1 MGPRLTLTLLFSH
14 VCSWLRWSE
23 AGRSDGGRPGAGARR
38 GQLVFWVGIVSVHCF
53 RAGGRRRRNENM
65 KITTTNEGL
74 CTCGPYLCYLCD
86 LLWIKW
92 FWGSVVFVELLLL
105 LFMPFWL
112 ILLWLF
118 FVFVINTRS
127 LLFFVLFFAGPVR
140 HCTNQNYCLKA
151 NKKFPNVRLVGF
163 LLVGLICAMC
173 IFLMITFLCD
183 VLIHFSLTWVLFEC
197 FPVFFSLQSLL
208 WAKAVCCRC
217 DQQGAAA
224 P

>member
-23 AGRSDGGRPGAGARR
+23 AGRSDGGWPGAGARR
-38 GQLVFWVGIVSVHCF
+38 GRLVFWVEVVSVHCF
-53 RAGGRRRRNENM
+53 RAGGRRRRNEKM

-74 CTCGPYLCYLCD
+74 CACGPYLCYLCD

-92 FWGSVVFVELLLL
+92 FFFELL

-112 ILLWLF
+112 ILLWPS

-127 LLFFVLFFAGPVR
+127 LLFFGRFFACPVQ

-151 NKKFPNVRLVGF
+151 NKTFPKCSFCG
-163 LLVGLICAMC
+163 ISC
-173 IFLMITFLCD
+173 
-183 VLIHFSLTWVLFEC
+183 
-197 FPVFFSLQSLL
+197 
-208 WAKAVCCRC
+208 
-217 DQQGAAA
+217 
-224 P
+224 